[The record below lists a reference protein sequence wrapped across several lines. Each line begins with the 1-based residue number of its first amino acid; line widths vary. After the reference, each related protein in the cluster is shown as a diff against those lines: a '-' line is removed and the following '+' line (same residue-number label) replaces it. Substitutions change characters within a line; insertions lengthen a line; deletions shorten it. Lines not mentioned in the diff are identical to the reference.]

1 MAYTGLP
8 WFVGKK
14 GMLTRMRSAYMDW
27 YKPMFHPS
35 QHPIIAQYQVWIDTL
50 AITNDPIAAGE
61 AFWQAGL
68 SN

>member
-1 MAYTGLP
+1 
-8 WFVGKK
+8 
-14 GMLTRMRSAYMDW
+14 MDW

-68 SN
+68 SNLSST